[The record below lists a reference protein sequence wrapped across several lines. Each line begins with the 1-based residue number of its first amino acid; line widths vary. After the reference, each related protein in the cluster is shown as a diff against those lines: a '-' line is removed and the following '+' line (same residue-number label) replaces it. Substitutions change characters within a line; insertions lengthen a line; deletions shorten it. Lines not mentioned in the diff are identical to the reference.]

1 MATAGDSSVRAM
13 FDKKMEVKRFKA
25 ATTAVKMV
33 LVNLYSSASSAVRA
47 VAAIA
52 RRPAMNW
59 IVFCKYSRPSTG
71 VQEDPISSCYNCYL
85 CTTEAEC
92 ESEHVT
98 SGSIACPGWNAMWG
112 SCGTYIRP
120 EACSKTGALNQE
132 DLIPR

>member
-1 MATAGDSSVRAM
+1 MGKSTWGRSRECELPGTAPMLRKFPGPASVLRSHNVGTREFENA
-13 FDKKMEVKRFKA
+13 
-25 ATTAVKMV
+25 
-33 LVNLYSSASSAVRA
+33 
-47 VAAIA
+47 
-52 RRPAMNW
+52 
-59 IVFCKYSRPSTG
+59 
-71 VQEDPISSCYNCYL
+71 SCYNCYL

>member
-59 IVFCKYSRPSTG
+59 IAFCKQIIFPFSAF
-71 VQEDPISSCYNCYL
+71 SS
-85 CTTEAEC
+85 
-92 ESEHVT
+92 
-98 SGSIACPGWNAMWG
+98 
-112 SCGTYIRP
+112 
-120 EACSKTGALNQE
+120 
-132 DLIPR
+132 